1 MQAIDIMTSKVIS
14 VSLDAD
20 VRDIAQQLL
29 AHRISAV
36 PVVDADGK
44 VVGIVSEGDLMRR
57 ITDTSSAASS
67 HGGAWWLSLF
77 AGGKDAGEYVKAKGK
92 KARDV
97 MTPDPLTIEE
107 NMPLHDIARLLEKHR
122 IKRVPVV
129 REGKL
134 VGIVSRANL
143 LQGIA
148 NAPVTPAPSSIDDR
162 QVRDTILNEVDAQT
176 GVHTGSI
183 SITVNNGHVEVWG
196 LVESQAQKQAVTVA
210 AENTPGVHSVANHLG
225 IMPRGAAYF

>member
-14 VSLDAD
+14 VSPDTG
-20 VRDIAQQLL
+20 VHDIAQQLL

-36 PVVDADGK
+36 PVVDAEGQ

-57 ITDTSSAASS
+57 VSDANSSS
-67 HGGAWWLSLF
+67 HGGSWWLSLF
-77 AGGKDAGEYVKAKGK
+77 TGGKDAGEYVKAKGK
-92 KARDV
+92 KAHEV

-107 NMPLHDIARLLEKHR
+107 DMPLHAIARLLEKHH

-129 REGKL
+129 REGRL

-143 LQGIA
+143 LQGLA
-148 NAPVTPAPSSIDDR
+148 NAPVEPAPSSTDDR
-162 QVRDTILNEVDAQT
+162 QIRDTILNEVDAQT
-176 GVHTGSI
+176 GVHTASI
-183 SITVNNGHVEVWG
+183 SITVTNGHVEVWG

-225 IMPRGAAYF
+225 IMPRGAAYY